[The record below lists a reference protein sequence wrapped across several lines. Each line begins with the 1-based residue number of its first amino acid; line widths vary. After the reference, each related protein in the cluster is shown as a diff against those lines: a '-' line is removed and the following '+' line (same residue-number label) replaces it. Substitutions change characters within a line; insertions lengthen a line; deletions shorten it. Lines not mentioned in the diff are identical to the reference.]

1 MKKKMKTVLIV
12 AMSVALAAC
21 SGKGTPA
28 DGAAGADSAVASE
41 KTITSENATAAES
54 DDSVSGEY
62 GINDIENFYEFFDKF
77 KTDSVFQKERIKFPL
92 KVVTVT
98 YDEHLATA
106 KRVIGFI
113 SHSEF
118 GFGNL
123 KELEDRGYR
132 YRAHRVDEYEEVVT
146 ESSRDTSTRGSF
158 RFRTYK
164 GKWYLVAR
172 IYEIVR

>member
-1 MKKKMKTVLIV
+1 MKRKMKAALII
-12 AMSVALAAC
+12 AMSAALAAC
-21 SGKGTPA
+21 SGKGTQA
-28 DGAAGADSAVASE
+28 DGATGADSAVASE

-62 GINDIENFYEFFDKF
+62 GINDIENFYEFFGKF
-77 KTDSVFQKERIKFPL
+77 KSDSAFQKERTIFPL

-98 YDEHLATA
+98 YGEHLSNA
-106 KRVIGFI
+106 KRAIGFI
-113 SHSEF
+113 SDSEF

-132 YRAHRVDEYEEVVT
+132 YDAHRVDEYEEVVT

-172 IYEIVR
+172 TYEIAR

>member
-1 MKKKMKTVLIV
+1 MKRKMKAALII

-21 SGKGTPA
+21 SGNGTQA
-28 DGAAGADSAVASE
+28 DGSDTAATAEETMAGA
-41 KTITSENATAAES
+41 NAIAAES

-62 GINDIENFYEFFDKF
+62 GINDIENFYEFFGKF

-106 KRVIGFI
+106 KRAIGFI
-113 SHSEF
+113 SDSEF

-132 YRAHRVDEYEEVVT
+132 YDAHRVDEYEEVVT

-158 RFRTYK
+158 RFRTYE

-172 IYEIVR
+172 TYEIAR

>member
-1 MKKKMKTVLIV
+1 MKRKMKAALII
-12 AMSVALAAC
+12 AMGAALAAC
-21 SGKGTPA
+21 AGKGTPA
-28 DGAAGADSAVASE
+28 GGSDTAATAEETMAGA
-41 KTITSENATAAES
+41 NAIAAES

-106 KRVIGFI
+106 KRAIGFI

-158 RFRTYK
+158 RFRTYE
-164 GKWYLVAR
+164 GKWHLVAR
-172 IYEIVR
+172 TYEIAR